1 MSSGLFSQIRLAAP
15 ELQKTLCNPYRN
27 INTAKNDVCPDDP
40 FDTRIHLHS
49 RFIWDKHVQWVTGL
63 QKCYFNCCFYKS
75 LLHVHVVKGL
85 SKKYLFYN
93 FNKRHGKG
101 TLANTWESPQYYSSD
116 RLNSGRKTV
125 CVSSHCGETVDSC
138 RQECF
143 TNCWCMRMFTHSLLW
158 GLCGMRYEKYLVSNG
173 SPIDTRGQRW
183 VGRSDLRTGGSRQQK
198 TTLPDGGWTH
208 LHSLLSAEVER
219 TRYSSAETRVVN
231 TNGGRYQMRSK
242 VFACLSTHT
251 QRLTMACSMSSCM
264 SGLFPPPRWR
274 SAMICKIKWISM
286 GSGLPS
292 VEV

>member
-49 RFIWDKHVQWVTGL
+49 CFIWDKHVQWVTGL
-63 QKCYFNCCFYKS
+63 QKCYFYCCFYKS
-75 LLHVHVVKGL
+75 CLHVHVVKGL
-85 SKKYLFYN
+85 SKKYLFYS

-125 CVSSHCGETVDSC
+125 CVSSQCSETVDSC

-143 TNCWCMRMFTHSLLW
+143 TNCWCTRMFTHSLLW

-208 LHSLLSAEVER
+208 LHSLLSVEVER

-231 TNGGRYQMRSK
+231 TPRMEEGTRWDPKFLPVFPHRLSAWPWPAAWAAVWAVCFHHLVEDPPWSARSNEL
-242 VFACLSTHT
+242 AWD
-251 QRLTMACSMSSCM
+251 QDY
-264 SGLFPPPRWR
+264 PP
-274 SAMICKIKWISM
+274 
-286 GSGLPS
+286 
-292 VEV
+292 